1 MSQQN
6 QQASGKPGRSARL
19 QDRVAV
25 IVGAGRGIGEAIAS
39 RFAAEGAKLVL
50 AARTAPEL
58 QAVTELVNAAGGTAN
73 FVVADVTA
81 PAEVAHLVQKSIEA
95 FGNID
100 ILVNAA
106 GTYGPIGRVWEI
118 DAREWANAFSV
129 NLFGA
134 FHLCQAVLPHMIR
147 AGRGKII
154 NFSGGGATSP
164 LCRFSAYGV
173 SKAAVVR
180 LTETLA
186 EEVKEFNI
194 QVNAIAPGAVDT
206 KLQDSVL
213 AAGEKAGDL
222 LHRIRR
228 LRETGEGGTP
238 REVPADLAVFLA
250 SDDSRDLTG
259 RLISAPNDKWES
271 WTDERI
277 AQVMSKPWFTLRR
290 MDPFTLRPMLE
301 EMRAEA
307 ATAQANSRR

>member
-6 QQASGKPGRSARL
+6 QQTIGKASGGARL
-19 QDRVAV
+19 QDKVALV
-25 IVGAGRGIGEAIAS
+25 VGAGRGIGEAIAL
-39 RFAAEGAKLVL
+39 RFAAEGARLIL

-58 QAVTELVNAAGGTAN
+58 EAVAEMVRAAGGTAH
-73 FVVADVTA
+73 FVVTDVTA
-81 PAEVAHLVQKSIEA
+81 PAEVAFLVQKSIEL
-95 FGNID
+95 FGHID

-106 GTYGPIGRVWEI
+106 GIYGPIGRVWEV
-118 DAREWANAFSV
+118 DAREWANTFSA
-129 NLFGA
+129 NLFGP
-134 FHLCQAVLPHMIR
+134 FLLCQAVLPHMIR

-164 LCRFSAYGV
+164 LCRFTAYGV
-173 SKAAVVR
+173 SKTAVVR

-213 AAGEKAGDL
+213 AAGERAGDL
-222 LHRIRR
+222 LRRIRR

-238 REVPADLAVFLA
+238 REVPAELAAFLA
-250 SDDSRDLTG
+250 SDDSRNLTG

-277 AQVMSKPWFTLRR
+277 AQIMSQPWFTLRR
-290 MDPFTLRPMLE
+290 MDPFTLRPLLE

-307 ATAQANSRR
+307 ATAQANRR

>member
-1 MSQQN
+1 MGQQGELPDSETN
-6 QQASGKPGRSARL
+6 ARVRL
-19 QDRVAV
+19 RNKVAL
-25 IVGAGRGIGEAIAS
+25 IVGAGRGIGEAIALH
-39 RFAAEGAKLVL
+39 FAAEGARLVV
-50 AARTAPEL
+50 AARSNAEL
-58 QAVTELVNAAGGTAN
+58 EAVAQKVRTGGGIAH
-73 FVVADVTA
+73 VVAVDVA
-81 PAEVAHLVQKSIEA
+81 VPGEVTHLIQKSIAA
-95 FGNID
+95 FGQID

-118 DAREWANAFSV
+118 DAQEWVNAFSV
-129 NLFGA
+129 NLFGT
-134 FHLCQAVLPHMIR
+134 FLLCQAVLPHMIR

-164 LCRFSAYGV
+164 LCRFTAYGV

-206 KLQDSVL
+206 KLQDSVM

-222 LHRIRR
+222 LQRIHR

-238 REVPADLAVFLA
+238 REVPAALAVFLA
-250 SDDSRDLTG
+250 SDDSRNLTG

-277 AQVMSKPWFTLRR
+277 AQVMSQPWFTLRR
-290 MDPFTLRPMLE
+290 MDPFTLRPLLE
-301 EMRAEA
+301 EMRTEA
-307 ATAQANSRR
+307 ATAQANGS